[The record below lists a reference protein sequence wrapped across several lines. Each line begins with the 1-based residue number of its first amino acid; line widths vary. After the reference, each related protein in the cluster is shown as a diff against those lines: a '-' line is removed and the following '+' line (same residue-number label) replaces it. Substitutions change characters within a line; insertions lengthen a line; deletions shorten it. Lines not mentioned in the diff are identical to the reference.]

1 MNFLAFASFDEFFML
16 YVAIELMHEVNND
29 VANGKCLQK
38 GLFNAA
44 RRLIVVMNGR
54 LSINK

>member
-16 YVAIELMHEVNND
+16 DVAIELMHEVNND

-38 GLFNAA
+38 RAF
-44 RRLIVVMNGR
+44 
-54 LSINK
+54 